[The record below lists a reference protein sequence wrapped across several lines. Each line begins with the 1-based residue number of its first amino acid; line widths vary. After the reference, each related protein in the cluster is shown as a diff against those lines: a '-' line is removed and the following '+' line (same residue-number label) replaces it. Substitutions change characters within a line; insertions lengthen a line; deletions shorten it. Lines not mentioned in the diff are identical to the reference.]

1 MTSKLFHP
9 SIYRLP
15 VTFAAL
21 IALAMSGCQ
30 MVNPAAFNSG
40 MGRNVS
46 HAHQAE
52 TSASAQKPTASPRGR
67 ATPSPAQP
75 PVPPQTQQQTQQQ
88 TQTHPRQPLTNQ
100 DGEVQTV
107 GWQTPT
113 GEPVMPLPA
122 NTRPQQPTL
131 ANPANWNEE
140 MSYPPMQQPYDVNR
154 YDTGPGTFR
163 SNTVQTLPQSAT
175 EKLIQLSGE
184 MLTMRQEM
192 QMLHQSVQELK
203 ADKAQLM
210 EIRQEL
216 NIRLNAMEDRLE
228 NALENEA
235 MAQSQYDDL
244 SQRVQIFNDRRQKQI
259 SELNQII
266 DQLELQLRQTP
277 TQSSAPP
284 ATGNRTSDRRSM
296 GVRNGL
302 R

>member
-1 MTSKLFHP
+1 MTSKLFPP
-9 SIYRLP
+9 SIYRFP

-30 MVNPAAFNSG
+30 MVNPAAFNAD

-46 HAHQAE
+46 NANQAE
-52 TSASAQKPTASPRGR
+52 TRAAAQKPTGSPRR
-67 ATPSPAQP
+67 RTAQP
-75 PVPPQTQQQTQQQ
+75 PAPPSTQQQTP
-88 TQTHPRQPLTNQ
+88 TNPRQSLTHQ
-100 DGEVQTV
+100 QADVQTV
-107 GWQTPT
+107 GWQTPP

-122 NTRPQQPTL
+122 NTQSQQPTP

-140 MSYPPMQQPYDVNR
+140 MSYPPMQQTHDVNR

>member
-1 MTSKLFHP
+1 
-9 SIYRLP
+9 
-15 VTFAAL
+15 
-21 IALAMSGCQ
+21 
-30 MVNPAAFNSG
+30 

-46 HAHQAE
+46 NANQVD
-52 TSASAQKPTASPRGR
+52 TRQSAQKPTGNSRGR
-67 ATPSPAQP
+67 ATQP
-75 PVPPQTQQQTQQQ
+75 PVQPQAQPQAFTNPQQ
-88 TQTHPRQPLTNQ
+88 PMANRQA
-100 DGEVQTV
+100 EVQTV
-107 GWQTPT
+107 GWQTQDDQT
-113 GEPVMPLPA
+113 VRQYPA
-122 NTRPQQPTL
+122 NAGQLPQPTS

-140 MSYPPMQQPYDVNR
+140 MSYPPMQESHEVNL
-154 YDTGPGTFR
+154 YETGPGTFR
-163 SNTVQTLPQSAT
+163 SNAVQTLPQSAT

-184 MLTMRQEM
+184 MLVMRQEM

-203 ADKAQLM
+203 DDKAQLM

-216 NIRLNAMEDRLE
+216 NLRLNAMEDRLE

-266 DQLELQLRQTP
+266 DQLEVQLRQNP
-277 TQSSAPP
+277 TQPSGP
-284 ATGNRTSDRRSM
+284 ATTGNRTSNRRST

>member
-30 MVNPAAFNSG
+30 MVNPAAFNAS

-46 HAHQAE
+46 NANQAE
-52 TSASAQKPTASPRGR
+52 TRAAAQKPTGSPRGR
-67 ATPSPAQP
+67 AAQPSAQPPAQP
-75 PVPPQTQQQTQQQ
+75 PTRQQ
-88 TQTHPRQPLTNQ
+88 TQTNPRQPLPNQ
-100 DGEVQTV
+100 QAEVQTV
-107 GWQTPT
+107 GWQTPS

-122 NTRPQQPTL
+122 NTQPQQPTL

-140 MSYPPMQQPYDVNR
+140 MSYSPMQQTHEVNL

-203 ADKAQLM
+203 EDKAQLM

-228 NALENEA
+228 SALENEA
-235 MAQSQYDDL
+235 MAQSQYEDL

-266 DQLELQLRQTP
+266 DQLEVQLRQSP